1 MGFAYGLESG
11 FIFNPLTRNGVVYAI
26 GGVSA
31 DPDQN
36 RGRYSA
42 YSIWQERTL
51 DALWSYAKT
60 TLKAGD

>member
-11 FIFNPLTRNGVVYAI
+11 FIFDPLTRNGVIYAI

-31 DPDQN
+31 NPDHN

-51 DALWSYAKT
+51 DALWNHAEARLT
-60 TLKAGD
+60 AAD